1 MSSPPAQPDP
11 TKSPRRRFDWS
22 FYIVIALSLGSAAWV
37 LRTEGWQVFVS
48 VFEEDAILFLEII
61 PKVVGG
67 TLIGAL
73 VRLMVPREVIV
84 RWLGAGSGIKGLL
97 IANVAGLLI
106 PAGPFT
112 VFPLSAAFLA
122 AGADAGATVT
132 FITAWLLLGLNRVII
147 WELPFFGPNFVIVRF
162 VACFWIPVA
171 IGLAARRL
179 ETLAWF
185 RDDGQGGEG
194 AKP

>member
-1 MSSPPAQPDP
+1 MSTPPSPTDP
-11 TKSPRRRFDWS
+11 TKSPRKRFDWS
-22 FYIVIALSLGSAAWV
+22 FFIVIALSVVSAAWV
-37 LRTEGWQVFVS
+37 LMTEGWPVFLS
-48 VFEEDAILFLEII
+48 VFEEDAVLFLEII
-61 PKVVGG
+61 PKVVAG

-97 IANVAGLLI
+97 IANLAGLLI

-112 VFPLSAAFLA
+112 VFPLSAAFLV
-122 AGADAGATVT
+122 AGADAGAIVT

-147 WELPFFGPNFVIVRF
+147 WELPFFGPNFVMVRF
-162 VACFWIPVA
+162 IACFWIPVA
-171 IGLAARRL
+171 AGLAARRL

-185 RDDGQGGEG
+185 KDEADKGEG
-194 AKP
+194 ARP

>member
-1 MSSPPAQPDP
+1 MSSQPSQSDP
-11 TKSPRRRFDWS
+11 TKSPRKRFDWS
-22 FYIVIALSLGSAAWV
+22 FFIVIALSVVSAAWV
-37 LRTEGWQVFVS
+37 LKTEGWQVFVS
-48 VFEEDAILFLEII
+48 VFEEDAVLFLEII
-61 PKVVGG
+61 PKVVAG

-97 IANVAGLLI
+97 IANLAGLLI

-112 VFPLSAAFLA
+112 VFPLSAAFLV
-122 AGADAGATVT
+122 AGADAGAIVT

-147 WELPFFGPNFVIVRF
+147 WELPFFGPTFVMVRF
-162 VACFWIPVA
+162 VVCFWIPLA
-171 IGLAARRL
+171 AGLAARRL

-185 RDDGQGGEG
+185 KDDADTGEG